1 MSSHTTRRDFI
12 KDAALAVGFIGLQTY
27 MAGCSRSNGIGYGPL
42 LEDPNQLLK
51 LPKGF
56 SYSSFSKTGELMDDG
71 LFVPGDHD
79 GMAAF
84 PLDADR
90 VILVRNHEM
99 GPGNPEN
106 GPFKG
111 DAQLLKLY
119 REKHYDAAHD
129 TGNSSGG
136 TSTLI
141 FNTKTQQLEQHSL
154 SLLGTIRNCSGG
166 PTPWGSW
173 VTCEETNILAGGDFE
188 KDHGYCFEVPASE
201 QMGLALPVPIKGM
214 GRFNHEAIAVDPK
227 SGIVYLTEDR
237 GDGLI
242 YRYIPNEPGKLI
254 NGGKLQALAI
264 IDKASCDTRNWPK
277 ENQPEF
283 PIGTPVSTKW
293 IDLEDIDAPKDDL
306 RHRGFITG
314 AARFARGEGMHYG
327 NGSIYFACTNGGPQ
341 EFGQIFKYTP
351 SVYEGTERESE
362 LPGELELFVE
372 SHDSQLMQ
380 ACDNLTVA
388 PWGDIVIVEDDNE
401 SSAIVGI
408 TPQGELYQ
416 IGHVAIKSE
425 LAGACFSP
433 DGSTL
438 FVNIQKRPGQ
448 TLAITGPWNRTI
460 PS

>member
-1 MSSHTTRRDFI
+1 MRIPKTRRDFL
-12 KDAALAVGFIGLQTY
+12 KDTALAAGFIGLQAY
-27 MAGCSRSNGIGYGPL
+27 MTGCSKGHSIGYGPL
-42 LEDPNQLLK
+42 LDDPNKLVR

-56 SYSSFSKTGELMDDG
+56 SYTTFSQTGELMDDG
-71 LFVPGDHD
+71 LYVPGKHD

-84 PLDADR
+84 PLDDDR

-99 GPGNPEN
+99 GPGDPEN

-111 DAQLLKLY
+111 DAELAKQY
-119 REKHYDAAHD
+119 SERHYDAAKD

-141 FNTKTQQLEQHSL
+141 FNTKTQKLEQHSL
-154 SLLGTIRNCSGG
+154 SLLGSIRNCSGG

-173 VTCEETNILAGGDFE
+173 ITCEETNLLKGGDFE
-188 KDHGYCFEVPASE
+188 KDHGYCFEVPASAE
-201 QMGLALPVPIKGM
+201 MGLALPVPIKGM
-214 GRFNHEAIAVDPK
+214 GRFNHEAVAVDPA

-242 YRYIPNEPGKLI
+242 YRYIPHEPGKLI

-264 IDKASCDTRNWPK
+264 TGEPSRDTRNWAE

-283 PIGTPVSTKW
+283 AKDIPVSTYW
-293 IDLEDIDAPKDDL
+293 VDVENVEAPDDKL
-306 RHRGFITG
+306 RYRGFEDG
-314 AARFARGEGMHYG
+314 AARFARGEGMFYG
-327 NGSIYFACTNGGPQ
+327 NGSVYFACTNGGL
-341 EFGQIFKYTP
+341 EKFGQIFKYTP
-351 SVYEGTERESE
+351 SPDEGLELESKS
-362 LPGELELFVE
+362 PGQLELFVE

-388 PWGDIVIVEDDNE
+388 PWGDVVICEDDNE

-408 TPQGELYQ
+408 TPKGELYHM
-416 IGHVAIKSE
+416 GHVAIKSE

-438 FVNIQKRPGQ
+438 FVNIQHRPGQ
-448 TLAITGPWNRTI
+448 TLAITGPWKR
-460 PS
+460 

>member
-1 MSSHTTRRDFI
+1 MSSRTTRRDFI
-12 KDAALAVGFIGLQTY
+12 KDTALAVGFIGLQAY
-27 MAGCSRSNGIGYGPL
+27 MAGCSKSPSIGYGPL
-42 LEDPNQLLK
+42 LEDPNGLLR

-56 SYSSFSKTGELMDDG
+56 SYKTFSKTGERMDDG
-71 LFVPGDHD
+71 LFVPGAHD

-99 GPGNPEN
+99 GPGDPER

-111 DAQLLKLY
+111 DPGLLKQY
-119 REKHYDAAHD
+119 REKHYDAAKD

-141 FNTKTQQLEQHSL
+141 YNVKTQTLEQHSL
-154 SLLGTIRNCSGG
+154 SLLGTMRNCSGG

-173 VTCEETNILAGGDFE
+173 ITCEETNILAGGDFE

-214 GRFNHEAIAVDPK
+214 GRFNHEAVAVDPK

-254 NGGKLQALAI
+254 NGGKLQALAVLHEP
-264 IDKASCDTRNWPK
+264 SRDTRNWPK
-277 ENQPEF
+277 EQQPEF
-283 PIGTPVSTKW
+283 PIGTPVSTTW
-293 IDLEDIDAPKDDL
+293 IDMVDVEAPKDDL

-314 AARFARGEGMHYG
+314 AARFARGEGMFYG

-351 SVYEGTERESE
+351 SQHEGTDLEANA
-362 LPGELELFVE
+362 PGQLELFVE

-388 PWGDIVIVEDDNE
+388 PWGDVVIVEDDNE

-408 TPQGELYQ
+408 TAKGELYH

-448 TLAITGPWNRTI
+448 TLAITGPWNRNI

>member
-1 MSSHTTRRDFI
+1 MPSQRSRREFI
-12 KDAALAVGFIGLQTY
+12 KDTALAVGFVGLQAY
-27 MAGCSRSNGIGYGPL
+27 MTGCTKPTSVGYGPL
-42 LEDPNQLLK
+42 LEDPNNLMR

-56 SYSSFSKTGELMDDG
+56 TYSSFSKTGELMDDG
-71 LFVPGDHD
+71 LFVPGAHD

-84 PLDADR
+84 PLDSDR

-111 DAQLLKLY
+111 DPELIKQY
-119 REKHYDAAHD
+119 HDKHYDAASD
-129 TGNSSGG
+129 TGNCSGG

-141 FNTKTQQLEQHSL
+141 FNTKTQSLEQHSL
-154 SLLGTIRNCSGG
+154 SLLGSMRNCSGG

-173 VTCEETNILAGGDFE
+173 ITCEETNIRTGGDFE
-188 KDHGYCFEVPASE
+188 KDHGYCFEVPASD

-214 GRFNHEAIAVDPK
+214 GRFNHEAVAVDPK

-237 GDGLI
+237 WDGLI
-242 YRYIPNEPGKLI
+242 YRYIPNERGRLV

-264 IDKASCDTRNWPK
+264 VGESSRDTRNWPE

-283 PIGTPVSTKW
+283 PANTPVSTTW
-293 IDLEDIDAPKDDL
+293 IDMEDVEAPEDDL
-306 RHRGFITG
+306 RYRGFVTG

-341 EFGQIFKYTP
+341 KFGQIFRYTP
-351 SVYEGTERESE
+351 SPLEGSEGESKT
-362 LPGELELFVE
+362 PGQLELFVE

-388 PWGDIVIVEDDNE
+388 PWGDVVIVEDDNE

-408 TPQGELYQ
+408 TPEGQLYH
-416 IGHVAIKSE
+416 IGHVAIASE

-438 FVNIQKRPGQ
+438 FVNVQRLPGQ
-448 TLAITGPWNRTI
+448 TLAITGPWNKKV
-460 PS
+460 SS

>member
-1 MSSHTTRRDFI
+1 MSSPKTRRDFL
-12 KDAALAVGFIGLQTY
+12 KDTALAVGFIGLQAY
-27 MAGCSRSNGIGYGPL
+27 MTGCSKSTGVGYGPL
-42 LEDPNQLLK
+42 QDDPKNLMK

-56 SYSSFSKTGELMDDG
+56 SYTSFSKTGELMDDG
-71 LFVPGDHD
+71 LFVPGAHD

-84 PLDADR
+84 PLDSDR

-111 DAQLLKLY
+111 DQTLLKQY
-119 REKHYDAAHD
+119 RDKHYDAAND

-141 FNTKTQQLEQHSL
+141 FNTKTQTLEQHSL
-154 SLLGTIRNCSGG
+154 SLLGTLRNCSGG

-173 VTCEETNILAGGDFE
+173 ITCEETNILAGGDFE
-188 KDHGYCFEVPASE
+188 KDHGYCFEVPASS

-214 GRFNHEAIAVDPK
+214 GRFNHEAVAVDPK

-242 YRYIPNEPGKLI
+242 YRYIPNEPGRLV
-254 NGGKLQALAI
+254 NGGRLQALCI
-264 IDKASCDTRNWPK
+264 LDEPSRDTRNWPK
-277 ENQPEF
+277 EKQPEF
-283 PIGTPVSTKW
+283 PIAQAVSTTW
-293 IDLEDIDAPKDDL
+293 IDLEDVEAPKDDL
-306 RHRGFITG
+306 RHRGYITG
-314 AARFARGEGMHYG
+314 AARFARGEGMFYG
-327 NGSIYFACTNGGPQ
+327 NDTIYFACTNGGPQ

-351 SVYEGTERESE
+351 SRFEGTAEESKA
-362 LPGELELFVE
+362 PGKLELFVE

-388 PWGDIVIVEDDNE
+388 PWGDVVIVEDDNE

-408 TPQGELYQ
+408 TPKGQLYH
-416 IGHVAIKSE
+416 IGQVAIKSE

-438 FVNIQKRPGQ
+438 FVNVQKRPGQ
-448 TLAITGPWNRTI
+448 TLAITGPWNRKI

>member
-1 MSSHTTRRDFI
+1 MSHQRTRRDFL
-12 KDAALAVGFIGLQTY
+12 KNTALAAGFVGLQAY
-27 MAGCSRSNGIGYGPL
+27 MTGCSKGGGIGYGPL
-42 LEDPNQLLK
+42 LDDPNKLLR

-56 SYSSFSKTGELMDDG
+56 TYTTFSKTGELMDDG
-71 LFVPGDHD
+71 LYVPGKHD

-84 PLDADR
+84 PLDEDR

-99 GPGNPEN
+99 GPGDPED

-111 DAQLLKLY
+111 DTELAKQY
-119 REKHYDAAHD
+119 NEKHYDAAKD

-141 FNTKTQQLEQHSL
+141 FNTKTQKLEQHSL
-154 SLLGTIRNCSGG
+154 SLLGTLRNCSGG

-173 VTCEETNILAGGDFE
+173 ITCEETNLLAGGDFE

-214 GRFNHEAIAVDPK
+214 GRFNHEAVAVDPA

-242 YRYIPNEPGKLI
+242 FRYIPNEPGKLI

-264 IDKASCDTRNWPK
+264 VDDPARDTRNWPEEK
-277 ENQPEF
+277 QPIF
-283 PIGTPVSTKW
+283 AKDVPVSTYW
-293 IDLEDIDAPKDDL
+293 VDIENVEAPDDRL
-306 RHRGFITG
+306 RYQGFENG
-314 AARFARGEGMHYG
+314 AARFARGEGMFYG
-327 NGSIYFACTNGGPQ
+327 NGSVYFACTNGGPKK
-341 EFGQIFKYTP
+341 FGQIFKYTP
-351 SVYEGTERESE
+351 SKDEGTDLETKS
-362 LPGELELFVE
+362 PGQLELFVE
-372 SHDSQLMQ
+372 SNDNQLME

-388 PWGDIVIVEDDNE
+388 PWGDVVICEDDNE

-408 TPQGELYQ
+408 TAKGELYH
-416 IGHVAIKSE
+416 IGHVSIKSE

-438 FVNIQKRPGQ
+438 FVNIQNRPGQ
-448 TLAITGPWNRTI
+448 TLAITGPWKR
-460 PS
+460 

>member
-1 MSSHTTRRDFI
+1 MSPLRTRRDFL
-12 KDAALAVGFIGLQTY
+12 KDTALAAGFVGLQTY
-27 MAGCSRSNGIGYGPL
+27 MAGCSQKGTSEYGPL
-42 LEDPNQLLK
+42 LNDPNNLLR

-56 SYSSFSKTGELMDDG
+56 SYTSFSKTGELMDDG
-71 LFVPGDHD
+71 LFVPGAHD

-84 PLDADR
+84 PLDQER

-99 GPGNPEN
+99 GPGYPEN

-111 DAQLLKLY
+111 NIELAKQY
-119 REKHYDAAHD
+119 RDKHYDAARN

-136 TSTLI
+136 TTTLI
-141 FNTKTQQLEQHSL
+141 FNIKTQKLEQHSL
-154 SLLGTIRNCSGG
+154 SLLGTLRNCSGG
-166 PTPWGSW
+166 LTPWGSW
-173 VTCEETNILAGGDFE
+173 ITCEETNILAGGDFE

-201 QMGLALPVPIKGM
+201 QIGLALPVPIKAM
-214 GRFNHEAIAVDPK
+214 GRFNHEAVAVDPA

-254 NGGKLQALAI
+254 NGGKLQALAV
-264 IDKASCDTRNWPK
+264 AGEPSRDTRNWPK
-277 ENQPEF
+277 EQQPEF
-283 PIGTPVSTKW
+283 LKNEPMPTKW
-293 IDLEDIDAPKDDL
+293 IDLENVEAPDDKL
-306 RHRGFITG
+306 RYQGFENG
-314 AARFARGEGMHYG
+314 AARFARGEGMHYA
-327 NGSIYFACTNGGPQ
+327 NGTIYFACTNGGRE

-351 SVYEGTERESE
+351 SPNEGKALESE
-362 LPGELELFVE
+362 TPGKLELFVE

-388 PWGDIVIVEDDNE
+388 PWGDVVIVEDDNE

-408 TPQGELYQ
+408 TPKGELYH

-448 TLAITGPWNRTI
+448 TLAITGPWKR
-460 PS
+460 